1 MGGTH
6 STQLVGEP
14 WEYWGADK
22 VCFRTSYLTYG
33 NFQVEVPPQFQILD
47 ACTWMPH
54 QHNPNFTCSSNSLL
68 FLITSVGPPIT
79 PLLQLRP
86 RSCICSPFLTS
97 STRAANNCCP
107 FHLLHI
113 CLILSFLSFF
123 TATLNFESSSLLH
136 ELLTWPPG
144 HQSYAHPSFSYM
156 SPWSPLS
163 SDLIMWLSCWTLF
176 LAPLIQGWRHYPWPT
191 DRT

>member
-1 MGGTH
+1 M
-6 STQLVGEP
+6 
-14 WEYWGADK
+14 A
-22 VCFRTSYLTYG
+22 TSKLRSLL
-33 NFQVEVPPQFQILD
+33 NSKILD

-68 FLITSVGPPIT
+68 FLITSVGPPIA

-86 RSCICSPFLTS
+86 RSCICFPFLTS
-97 STRAANNCCP
+97 STRAAINCCP

-136 ELLTWPPG
+136 EFLTWPPC

-163 SDLIMWLSCWTLF
+163 SDLIMWLSCWNLF
-176 LAPLIQGWRHYPWPT
+176 LAPIVQG
-191 DRT
+191 